1 MNAGK
6 EYLESQL
13 KEQFSGSGSGHGSG
27 NQGMCR
33 IAFVSPSPLP
43 SSDTNLLI
51 EQPSFYSVMVTL
63 KLTNIFTLQE
73 ANSLP
78 ETVSSLPRSS

>member
-13 KEQFSGSGSGHGSG
+13 KEQFSGSGSGSG
-27 NQGMCR
+27 NQQGMCR
-33 IAFVSPSPLP
+33 IAVASPSPLP
-43 SSDTNLLI
+43 SSDTNPLI
-51 EQPSFYSVMVTL
+51 KQPSFYSAMVTL
-63 KLTNIFTLQE
+63 KLTNPFTLQV

-78 ETVSSLPRSS
+78 ETVSSLPRLS